1 MVRAVSTSSVDHVG
15 GRVQRLREAAGLSV
29 QALADITGLTL
40 WQLRRIEMGDR
51 KRLSA
56 GELYALAVGLGV
68 SQDHLLGAVPSAV
81 RFTTLAAR
89 LTAGRPADGDG
100 LREAMQRAA
109 TLVDAASRF
118 RAFDFDSRPIDRWW
132 MPPELPKEKD
142 RGTAL
147 AVQVREHL
155 GLGTDPI
162 TDIQLFTQL
171 HFGLQVAREPLE
183 GMRGVTFAG
192 SADDGDARV
201 AIALVNNANEPIG
214 AQRFTAA
221 HELGHFLF
229 GDLDRD
235 WIHVEAISE
244 GSGLNLTELRCN
256 TFAAELLCPAAGVR
270 EILDATAERGRE
282 GLRAAAVRVWSTYAV
297 SWKVAQ
303 NRVLDVSG
311 DLDNASW
318 LHRQKLAAS
327 LDAEGIDPEVS
338 QDLESE
344 ATGVHPPSLTVAS
357 ALRAYAAGEVSAV
370 GLAELFRYDDA
381 ETLRQD
387 LERAGWMP
395 RASMNA

>member
-1 MVRAVSTSSVDHVG
+1 MSTSSVDHVG
-15 GRVQRLREAAGLSV
+15 GRVQRLREAAGLTI
-29 QALADITGLTL
+29 QALADITGLTE
-40 WQLRRIEMGDR
+40 WQIRRIEMGHR

-68 SQDHLLGAVPSAV
+68 SQDRLLGAVPSAL

-100 LREAMQRAA
+100 LRDAMQRAA

-118 RAFDFDSRPIDRWW
+118 RAFDFDSHPIHRWW
-132 MPPELPKEKD
+132 TLPELPKEKH

-147 AVQVREHL
+147 AAQVREHL

-162 TDIQLFTQL
+162 TDIQLFAQL

-192 SADDGDARV
+192 SADEDDARV

-229 GDLDRD
+229 GDLDQD
-235 WIHVEAISE
+235 WIYVESISE
-244 GSGLNLTELRCN
+244 NSGLNLTEIRCN

-270 EILDATAERGRE
+270 EILDATSERGRE
-282 GLRAAAVRVWSTYAV
+282 GLRAATVQVWTTYAV
-297 SWKVAQ
+297 SWTVAQ
-303 NRVLDVSG
+303 NRVIDVSG
-311 DLDNASW
+311 DEENSPW
-318 LHRQKLAAS
+318 LRRQKLAAS
-327 LDAEGIDPEVS
+327 LEVAGVDPEVV
-338 QDLESE
+338 QELESE

-370 GLAELFRYDDA
+370 GLAELFRYNDVEA
-381 ETLRQD
+381 LRED

-395 RASMNA
+395 RASMGA